1 MGSNPMRCA
10 RRAYESILTI
20 VSAPQDVPKIRFRQ
34 SKLWC
39 TRDREASAYKVP
51 PTYLQSFSIPPNLQ
65 FQISNLEGGDYSGF
79 QPGRGS
85 EASVERCWQKLE
97 RGGSGVRRLLPFDAK
112 GGSNAQAASRP
123 PLAGV

>member
-65 FQISNLEGGDYSGF
+65 FHNRTLKEVIIVASNQE
-79 QPGRGS
+79 
-85 EASVERCWQKLE
+85 EAVKR
-97 RGGSGVRRLLPFDAK
+97 
-112 GGSNAQAASRP
+112 ASRD
-123 PLAGV
+123 AGKGSKEEAAAYDAYCTSMRRAGQNPKQLNDLR